1 MRNFFGF
8 VIAVPI
14 FIIIMII
21 SGISGCVAENREIKS
36 DKRRGSE
43 TISVR
48 YYRDFDY
55 LENGMPDYDNAK
67 VIYTR
72 INKKGDCLSVP
83 YKEGYVFAGFYADPN
98 FAEASW
104 VADSEGNIVVTLTD
118 KQDGLMLYPK
128 FIKVS

>member
-8 VIAVPI
+8 IIAVPI

-36 DKRRGSE
+36 DKKRGKE

-48 YYRDFDY
+48 YYADFDF
-55 LENGMPDYDNAK
+55 LEDGTPDYDNAK

-72 INKKGDCLSVP
+72 INKKDDCLSVP
-83 YKEGYVFAGFYADPN
+83 QKDGYVFAGFYADPN
-98 FAEASW
+98 FVEASW
-104 VADSEGNIVVTLTD
+104 VADSEGEIVVTLTD
-118 KQDGLMLYPK
+118 KQDGLILYPK
-128 FIKVS
+128 FIKIG